1 MKKILIDGYNP
12 AYTLVAVVSPEDG
25 ILVDLFCEEKGAV
38 DLVGNIY
45 LGKIDNVM
53 ESISAYF
60 VDFGAEKNGFL
71 PFSSCNKS
79 FRDGDM
85 VRVQVRKNEKGNK
98 GAKLSCFIK
107 LAGKFNLYLPNGDKD
122 SHGPLVYLKET
133 KASAEDTA
141 EDLLNLKKLWKRICS
156 VKSGQPKLLQQEY
169 SLIGRMLRDRYAH
182 EELEIVVEGEE
193 AFRRVTR
200 FMRELSIKMP
210 LVESFSEVPLL
221 AQYGVFDQIR
231 QTISNVVR
239 LHSGGS
245 IVIDFGEAM
254 TCIDVNSGSY
264 RGQKSIEETSY
275 KVNLEAAAE
284 IARQIRLRDL
294 SGLLAIDFID
304 MYDKNY
310 IESIE
315 ETFKQEMLVGGNKQ
329 QMRILSMN
337 EFCVMMLSRQRI
349 NQNLHH
355 FFYSQCSITKG
366 FYRNKQSMAFEILF
380 EIRLSLISVKG
391 KAIKVECPPNVADY
405 LLNECREL
413 LYGLELK
420 SKQRIFIQPS
430 LTLISDFKI
439 DPKHSYIMPQVKS
452 KKSEQKT
459 LVPDTINYSK
469 KPEFFH
475 KVEIMASKIEDTPK
489 ISEFSLP
496 IGFFSKPYL
505 TIYTQDKVV
514 LANTN

>member
-45 LGKIDNVM
+45 LGKINNVM

-79 FRDGDM
+79 FRSGDM
-85 VRVQVRKNEKGNK
+85 VRVQIRKNEKGNK

-122 SHGPLVYLKET
+122 SHGPLVYLKDT
-133 KASAEDTA
+133 KASAQQNE
-141 EDLLNLKKLWKRICS
+141 EDLRNLKKLWKRIS
-156 VKSGQPKLLQQEY
+156 GIKSTQPKLLQQEY

-182 EELEIVVEGEE
+182 EELEIVVEGVEI
-193 AFRRVTR
+193 FRRVTQ
-200 FMRELSIKMP
+200 FMRELSMKMP
-210 LVESFSEVPLL
+210 LVQSFSEVPLL

-304 MYDKNY
+304 MYDKSY
-310 IESIE
+310 IESVE
-315 ETFKQEMLVGGNKQ
+315 ETFKQEMFATGNEQ

-355 FFYSQCSITKG
+355 FFYSQCSVTKG

-380 EIRLSLISVKG
+380 EIRLTLISVKE
-391 KAIKVECPPNVADY
+391 KDLKVECPPNVADY

-413 LYGLELK
+413 LYTLELK
-420 SKQRIFIQPS
+420 SKQRIFVQPS
-430 LTLISDFKI
+430 LALISDFKI
-439 DPKHSYIMPQVKS
+439 DPKHNYVIPQIKN
-452 KKSEQKT
+452 KKPEQKP
-459 LVPDTINYSK
+459 LIQDVPDYSK
-469 KPEFFH
+469 KREFLH
-475 KVEIMASKIEDTPK
+475 KGEIMLPEIENTSK

-496 IGFFSKPYL
+496 IGFCLKPYL
-505 TIYTQDKVV
+505 TICVQDKVV
-514 LANTN
+514 LVNTS